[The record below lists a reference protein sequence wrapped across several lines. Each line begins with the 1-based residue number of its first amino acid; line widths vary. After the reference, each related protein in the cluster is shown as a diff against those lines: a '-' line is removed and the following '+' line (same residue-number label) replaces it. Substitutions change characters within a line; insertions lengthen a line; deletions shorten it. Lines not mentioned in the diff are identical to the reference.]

1 MKGDIREYI
10 AKCQACQQNKYETQA
25 PTRQLQ
31 PLPIPAKVQVDIS
44 MDFIGGLSRVGGKY
58 NILVVIDIL
67 TKYTHFP
74 LLGHPY
80 TAKEVVGP
88 IFKT

>member
-1 MKGDIREYI
+1 
-10 AKCQACQQNKYETQA
+10 
-25 PTRQLQ
+25 
-31 PLPIPAKVQVDIS
+31 

-58 NILVVIDIL
+58 KILVVIDRL

-80 TAKEVVGP
+80 TTKEVVGP